1 MQVRGPAQADR
12 LRVKKWGQTPFFFN
26 RFRGGRTGSD
36 PIFSMSALTVFYAL
50 LFYAA
55 ASILVGG
62 VLARCWRYA
71 RTPQPLKI
79 PIPPAPTTRGG
90 VALRML
96 AEVTLFRSLF
106 RSNKWI
112 WLFGWVFHAALL
124 AVLIR
129 HLRYFTE
136 PVWFWV
142 DLIQPLGLYAAF
154 AMLAGLA
161 GLWARRFLVD
171 RVRYISSASD
181 HLMLA
186 LLVAIGASGLAM
198 KYVAH
203 TDVVA
208 LKAFFLGL
216 MVFDWQPL
224 PADPPLL
231 IHLTLVA
238 LLMIVFPVSKLLH
251 APGVFFSPSLNQVDD
266 ARERRHVSGWSARLA
281 QPHATRGH

>member
-1 MQVRGPAQADR
+1 
-12 LRVKKWGQTPFFFN
+12 
-26 RFRGGRTGSD
+26 
-36 PIFSMSALTVFYAL
+36 MSALTVTYAL

-55 ASILVGG
+55 TGILVFG
-62 VLARCWRYA
+62 VAWRCWRYA

-96 AEVTLFRSLF
+96 VEVTLFRQLF

-112 WLFGWVFHAALL
+112 WLFGWMFHVALL
-124 AVLIR
+124 LVLLR

-142 DLIQPLGLYAAF
+142 ELAQPFGVYAGF

-161 GLWARRFLVD
+161 GLWARRVLVD

-186 LLVAIGASGLAM
+186 LLAAIAASGLAM

-203 TDVVA
+203 TDIVA

-216 MVFDWQPL
+216 MAFAWQPL
-224 PADPPLL
+224 PADPALL
-231 IHLTLVA
+231 VHLTLVA
-238 LLMIVFPVSKLLH
+238 TLMIVFPVSKLLH

-266 ARERRHVSGWSARLA
+266 ARERRHAAGWSAQIVHVKR
-281 QPHATRGH
+281 TSGV

>member
-1 MQVRGPAQADR
+1 
-12 LRVKKWGQTPFFFN
+12 
-26 RFRGGRTGSD
+26 
-36 PIFSMSALTVFYAL
+36 MSALSVFYAL

-55 ASILVGG
+55 AGILVAG

-124 AVLIR
+124 AVLLR

-136 PVWFWV
+136 PVWYWV
-142 DLIQPLGLYAAF
+142 ELIQPVGLYAAF

-161 GLWARRFLVD
+161 GLWVRRFLVD
-171 RVRYISSASD
+171 RVRYITSISD

-186 LLVAIGASGLAM
+186 LLVAIAGSGLAM
-198 KYVAH
+198 KYFAH
-203 TDVVA
+203 TDIVA

-216 MVFDWQPL
+216 MVFDWRPL
-224 PADPPLL
+224 PADPLLL

-238 LLMIVFPVSKLLH
+238 LLMLVFPVSKLLH

-266 ARERRHVSGWSARLA
+266 ARERRHAAGWSVSLG